1 MSVSPWLRL
10 PEDVKESLPV
20 HGSFLF
26 QNYFIDK
33 HLVCLI
39 DSMMIKSTGAQ
50 LAKTLKELEQA
61 TYLDYHLAHAK
72 MMDKLSKAKLGQPEF
87 FGAAAADDTGAAA
100 GAIAA
105 GGGAA
110 AAAAAAAAAGG
121 GGGVGAGA
129 GAGAAAAAPPLPTFN
144 ATVPQPLSDI
154 IGREDYNIISISSDT
169 VLDIYKMSAA
179 SRADV
184 QQKMEFSTGGEILY
198 MDATFPEAK
207 HIRVDRR
214 ASHRCLSIIPFH
226 RSLSIV
232 PVPIFLSIVPFPSFL
247 SHRNSS
253 TFEG

>member
-1 MSVSPWLRL
+1 MKPRLKPPGTKRLKLKCDILLSTSAFKSNLRR
-10 PEDVKESLPV
+10 
-20 HGSFLF
+20 
-26 QNYFIDK
+26 YI
-33 HLVCLI
+33 
-39 DSMMIKSTGAQ
+39 
-50 LAKTLKELEQA
+50 KELEQA
-61 TYLDYHLAHAK
+61 TWHDYHLAHAK

-105 GGGAA
+105 GGGA

-198 MDATFPEAK
+198 VDATFPEAK
-207 HIRVDRR
+207 HIRVDGR
-214 ASHRCLSIIPFH
+214 AFHRSLSIVPLPSFPFH

-232 PVPIFLSIVPFPSFL
+232 PLPSKL
-247 SHRNSS
+247 KHLRGIMPVASRTHGQNCL
-253 TFEG
+253 T